1 LWITVFLLSFID
13 KILSRTVYSITST
26 NSWVLTYYTQAI
38 NNYKAYMKRLMRL
51 SLAVG
56 EAGLLQFLLATP
68 AGAQTATPSS
78 ESTASALPE
87 AGTFSMSLILV
98 LFGLLLVVAGIVLSL
113 RTAEQEA

>member
-1 LWITVFLLSFID
+1 
-13 KILSRTVYSITST
+13 
-26 NSWVLTYYTQAI
+26 
-38 NNYKAYMKRLMRL
+38 M
-51 SLAVG
+51 
-56 EAGLLQFLLATP
+56 P

-113 RTAEQEA
+113 RAAEQEA